1 MFAPFDF
8 YFLFWTSSW
17 LFQVFSISPFDDLK
31 VFCSN
36 FKISFVNIFVFKLK
50 LNIILLPNYVAIFFD
65 LFEHSHILWYEPLQI
80 KKSIEIHVSFSIFC
94 VSTKIHF
101 GKIYIYIFLVV
112 KFCTFVL
119 LGYFKN
125 FTLAF
130 WIYFIIANVCPS
142 FVIDVYFFKQCVPIT
157 CYCCFLKSQWENI
170 R

>member
-1 MFAPFDF
+1 
-8 YFLFWTSSW
+8 
-17 LFQVFSISPFDDLK
+17 VFSISPFDDLK

-130 WIYFIIANVCPS
+130 
-142 FVIDVYFFKQCVPIT
+142 
-157 CYCCFLKSQWENI
+157 
-170 R
+170 